1 MNNTLITINIE
12 GGKSIQA
19 TPGASIASVLK
30 ELGGVAKIAVA
41 VERDGELLDISQKL
55 DGSCTLKIITNKD
68 EAALDTIRHSC
79 AHLLAHAVKHL
90 FPAAQV
96 TIGPVIE
103 NGFYYDFSCDT
114 PFSEDDLLAIEK
126 EMKALASKQI
136 PVVRRELSRE
146 EALALFESHGEHY
159 KCEIINNLED
169 GAVLSVYEQDDF
181 VDLCRGPHVP
191 HTGFLKAFKLM
202 KVAGAYWRGDS
213 NNEMLQRIYGTA
225 WLNPLDLQ
233 AYLKRL
239 KEAQERDHR
248 LLAKAEKMDL
258 YHIEEDAPGL
268 VFWHPNGWA
277 IVQTMQQDML
287 KRLARYGYQSVN
299 TPILGAERLWQ
310 QSGHSE
316 KFSNNMFF
324 TQVHDQ
330 EGEHDRFA
338 VKPMSCPLHLQIFKQ
353 GLKSYRDL
361 PIRLAEFG
369 CCHRN
374 EPSGSLHG
382 LMRVRAFT
390 QDDGHIFCTP
400 DQIGD
405 EVKAFIRQLYEV
417 YKAYGLTDVLVKL
430 STRPE
435 QRVGDDAIWDKA
447 ERSLEES
454 IVSSGLQ
461 YEILPGE
468 GAFYGPKIE
477 FSLRDTLGRVWQC
490 GTIQLDFFMPQRLE
504 ATYVDADGVK
514 HHPVMLHR
522 AILGTFER
530 FMAILLEHYAGNLP
544 VWLAP
549 IQLVV
554 LNITDA
560 QADYAK
566 KITQIIENKGI
577 RVKLDLRNE
586 KIGFKIRTHAIARV
600 PFAAIVGDDEM
611 AQGTVMLR
619 TQSGEQVG
627 PLALDAFVDEMLAK
641 TKQPMETE

>member
-12 GGKSIQA
+12 GGKSIQT

-41 VERDGELLDISQKL
+41 VERDGELLDISRRL

-103 NGFYYDFSCDT
+103 NGFYYDFSCDK

-159 KCEIINNLED
+159 KCEIINNLEE

-299 TPILGAERLWQ
+299 TPILGAERLWK

-316 KFSNNMFF
+316 KFSNNMYF
-324 TQVHDQ
+324 TEVNDQ

-400 DQIGD
+400 DQIRD

-435 QRVGDDAIWDKA
+435 QRVGDDVIWDKA